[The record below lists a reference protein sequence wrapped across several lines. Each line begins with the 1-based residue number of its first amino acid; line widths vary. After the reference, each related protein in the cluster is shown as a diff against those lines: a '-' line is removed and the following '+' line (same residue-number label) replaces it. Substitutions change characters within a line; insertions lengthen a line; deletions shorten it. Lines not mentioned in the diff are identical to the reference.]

1 MLHQTSLNLSI
12 SIVLLLTICITFNTA
27 MAATIT
33 TGIDAQAKLPYWEIK
48 DEGMSL
54 RLVQRLPIQTRA
66 FFQARGFNKQQA
78 ERIAQSCVFQTVF
91 KNISDETRQPG
102 PLSYNLRDWKV
113 VINGKQKGLKVRE
126 DWMKEWQADKV
137 AKPVQLAFE
146 WALYPTQQTYKAGD
160 YNWGMSVF
168 NLKPS
173 SKFDLT
179 VIWSQFGKKHKEIIK
194 NIECAAD
201 INPQPEEQL

>member
-1 MLHQTSLNLSI
+1 MFYKTSPQLFI
-12 SIVLLLTICITFNTA
+12 SILLLLASYFICHVTL
-27 MAATIT
+27 AATVT
-33 TGIDAQAKLPYWEIK
+33 TGIDEQAKLPYWELK
-48 DEGMSL
+48 DQGMVL
-54 RLVQRLPIQTRA
+54 RLVQRLPIQSRA
-66 FFQARGFNKQQA
+66 FFLARGFNKQQA

-91 KNISDETRQPG
+91 KNISDEGSQPG

-113 VINGKQKGLKVRE
+113 VMNGKQKGLKVRE
-126 DWMKEWQADKV
+126 DWMKEWQAEKV
-137 AKPVQLAFE
+137 TKPVQLAFE
-146 WALYPTQQTYKAGD
+146 WALYPTQQSYKAGD

-179 VIWSQFGKKHKEIIK
+179 VIWTQFGNKHKETIK
-194 NIECAAD
+194 NMECAAD